1 VLAVLLSLQSISMSS
16 ITRCPACGTLF
27 KVVTDQLKISEGWV
41 RCGKCREVFDASAS
55 LAAGVQG
62 ITSLPASADS
72 SGSGAQ
78 SEAGNSQTKKSLTAI
93 KNAVVSGFA
102 LPKKKQDFS
111 SSDWINS
118 VNPPAPYED
127 SFSSADSPPSLM
139 PQDFTQSELASSDL
153 APLFVQSSLGQTS
166 QTTPSFVRQA
176 QRVQR
181 WNSPWARAGWFVLGL
196 ILVAGLLIQIASQ
209 ESNRIAA
216 AQPRTVPWL
225 QELCQITGCAMGP
238 LKQIESVLV
247 DASGFSKLRTDGKYE
262 FYKIALNLKN
272 NGTLAVAVP
281 SIELSLNDSQDQP
294 VLRRVLSASDLGVT
308 QSTISPAAELSGGAT
323 IQIDSTQLAG
333 ARIAGYRM
341 LAFYP

>member
-1 VLAVLLSLQSISMSS
+1 MSS

-27 KVVTDQLKISEGWV
+27 RVVTDQLKISEGWV
-41 RCGKCREVFDASAS
+41 RCGKCREIFDASAS
-55 LAAGVQG
+55 LATGAPGSPG
-62 ITSLPASADS
+62 LLHSPES
-72 SGSGAQ
+72 SGPDAP
-78 SEAGNSQTKKSLTAI
+78 SETGNSQTKKSLTAI
-93 KNAVVSGFA
+93 KNAVVGGLAF
-102 LPKKKQDFS
+102 PKKKQDFS

-127 SFSSADSPPSLM
+127 SFSSADNPPSLM

-153 APLFVQSSLGQTS
+153 APLFVQSSIGQT
-166 QTTPSFVRQA
+166 TPATPSFVRQA
-176 QRVQR
+176 QRTQR
-181 WNSPWARAGWFVLGL
+181 WNSPWARAGWLVLVL
-196 ILVAGLLIQIASQ
+196 VLVAGLLMQIASQ

-225 QELCQITGCAMGP
+225 QELCQVTGCATGP
-238 LKQIESVLV
+238 LKHIESVLV

-281 SIELSLNDSQDQP
+281 YIELSLNDSQDQP
-294 VLRRVLSASDLGVT
+294 VLRRVLSAGDLGVT